1 MKETEENYNYPPP
14 REPRATGKTNMYFA
28 MFIASVFKVP
38 VTATA
43 IEIMIGNGDEGN
55 ESND

>member
-1 MKETEENYNYPPP
+1 MKETEGNYKYTLP

-28 MFIASVFKVP
+28 MFISSVFKVP

>member
-1 MKETEENYNYPPP
+1 MKETEENYNYPLP
-14 REPRATGKTNMYFA
+14 REPRATGKTNMYLA
-28 MFIASVFKVP
+28 MFIASAFKVP

-43 IEIMIGNGDEGN
+43 IEIKIGNGDEIN